1 MIKLVL
7 VGLWACVITLA
18 ASYGGSYFKAA
29 QAKPVEA
36 VQKIKYEKTREFTV
50 PKIADG
56 VIQGYIIVML
66 SYSIDEGAEKNS
78 NAPPEVFLL
87 DEAYRYIYSDDTI
100 DFDNMKKYD
109 LQKFT
114 KEMIQ
119 RVNARMNAPIMKEVL
134 IQEFNYMGKADMKK
148 QI

>member
-1 MIKLVL
+1 VIKLVL

-18 ASYGGSYFKAA
+18 SSYGGAYFKAL
-29 QAKPVEA
+29 QSKPAEA
-36 VQKIKYEKTREFTV
+36 QKIEYKKTREFTV

-56 VIQGYIIVML
+56 AIQGYVIVEL
-66 SYSIDEGAEKNS
+66 SYSEDIAAEKNI

-87 DEAYRYIYSDDTI
+87 DEAYRYIYSDETI

-114 KEMIQ
+114 KELVK
-119 RVNARMNAPIMKEVL
+119 RVNARMNAPIITDVL

>member
-18 ASYGGSYFKAA
+18 SSYAGSYWKAA

-36 VQKIKYEKTREFTV
+36 VQKIEFKKTKEFTV
-50 PKIADG
+50 PKIAG
-56 VIQGYIIVML
+56 GIIQGYIIVML
-66 SYSIDEGAEKNS
+66 SYSVDEGAEKNV

-87 DEAYRYIYSDDTI
+87 DEAFRYIYADDTI

-119 RVNARMNAPIMKEVL
+119 RVNARMNAPILKEVL
-134 IQEFNYMGKADMKK
+134 IQEFSYMGKADMKK

>member
-18 ASYGGSYFKAA
+18 SSYGGAYFKAL
-29 QAKPVEA
+29 QSKPAEA
-36 VQKIKYEKTREFTV
+36 QKIEYKKTREFTV

-56 VIQGYIIVML
+56 AIQGYVIVEL
-66 SYSIDEGAEKNS
+66 SYSEDIAAEKNI

-87 DEAYRYIYSDDTI
+87 DEAYRYIYSDETI

-114 KEMIQ
+114 KELVK
-119 RVNARMNAPIMKEVL
+119 RVNARMNAPIITDVL

>member
-18 ASYGGSYFKAA
+18 SSYAGSYWKAA

-36 VQKIKYEKTREFTV
+36 VQKIEYRKTKEFTV

-56 VIQGYIIVML
+56 AIQGYIIVML
-66 SYSIDEGAEKNS
+66 SYSVDEAAEKNT

-87 DEAYRYIYSDDTI
+87 DEAYRYLYVEDSI
-100 DFDNMKKYD
+100 DFENMKKYD

-119 RVNARMNAPIMKEVL
+119 RVNTRMNAPILKEVL

>member
-18 ASYGGSYFKAA
+18 ASYAGSYWKAA
-29 QAKPVEA
+29 QAKPAEA
-36 VQKIKYEKTREFTV
+36 VQKIEYKKTKEFTV

-56 VIQGYIIVML
+56 IIQGYIIVML
-66 SYSIDEGAEKNS
+66 SYSVDEGAEKNV

-87 DEAYRYIYSDDTI
+87 DEAFRYIYADDTI
-100 DFDNMKKYD
+100 DFENMKKYD

-119 RVNARMNAPIMKEVL
+119 RVNARMNAPILKEVL
-134 IQEFNYMGKADMKK
+134 IQEFSYMGKGDMKK

>member
-18 ASYGGSYFKAA
+18 SSYAGAYVKALQFKPAE
-29 QAKPVEA
+29 P
-36 VQKIKYEKTREFTV
+36 QKIEYKKTREFTV

-56 VIQGYIIVML
+56 AIQGYVIVEL
-66 SYSIDEGAEKNS
+66 SYSEDVAAEKNN

-87 DEAYRYIYSDDTI
+87 DEAYRYIYSDETI

-114 KEMIQ
+114 KELIR
-119 RVNARMNAPIMKEVL
+119 RVNARMNAPILKDVL
-134 IQEFNYMGKADMKK
+134 ISEFNYMGKAEMKK